1 MGHVEYIEKLIEEE
15 LKDFAR
21 CPASEYDNPEDVENF
36 RRGMIYGMR
45 YIVVALKN
53 PIDFEEEGD
62 NEHGRNQTI

>member
-15 LKDFAR
+15 LKDFAK

-45 YIVVALKN
+45 YVVVALKN
-53 PIDFEEEGD
+53 PVDFEED
-62 NEHGRNQTI
+62 